1 MNHRHAWMLICALL
15 AACGAQQESA
25 STTPPQAAPAPAEQ
39 SPAKQTTARPPTE
52 QTPAV
57 QPSAAMPAKPVA
69 SSPAPAMNRQS
80 AQDVRAE
87 APKAGRADIARAT
100 RLPAMPEAG
109 SRTTATTE
117 KSVTTAASAA
127 ASAARNHGA
136 RAKQTAKAAAT
147 SAAKPTPTSLP
158 TPKPTTAPAMTQA
171 VSFDTHKCKAC
182 HSVKRKKVG
191 PAWKDVAVAYG
202 SAEALARVFKA
213 GFKVADRKLIA
224 AQPKWKHNAGMM
236 TAQFNRLI
244 KGHED
249 AAAQALFAA
258 VQRGKI

>member
-15 AACGAQQESA
+15 AACGEQQESGPTPTA
-25 STTPPQAAPAPAEQ
+25 SAPGAPTAEAPAPAKLATQ
-39 SPAKQTTARPPTE
+39 
-52 QTPAV
+52 
-57 QPSAAMPAKPVA
+57 
-69 SSPAPAMNRQS
+69 PAPAMNRQS
-80 AQDVRAE
+80 TQDVRAE

-100 RLPAMPEAG
+100 RLPAMPEAA

-117 KSVTTAASAA
+117 NSATTAASAA

-136 RAKQTAKAAAT
+136 RAKQAAKAAAA
-147 SAAKPTPTSLP
+147 SAAKPTPTTP
-158 TPKPTTAPAMTQA
+158 PAPKPTTAPAMAQA

-191 PAWKDVAVAYG
+191 PAWKDVAAAYG
-202 SAEALARVFKA
+202 SAEELARVFKA